1 MSIIM
6 SLVARKGG
14 VGKTSCALN
23 LAGAALDDGA
33 KTVLVIDLDSQAS
46 LSKALL
52 GPDEV
57 ARLRPDQTVQAV
69 AERTRSA
76 GDVARETAVRGLFI
90 VPSYSDLRVQPD
102 GALHLAGIEPTITIC
117 DTPPDIRDSAT
128 RTALMAS
135 NVVVSPLVPEGWAMQ
150 SVPGVQ
156 QMLMGSAIVSNQHL
170 HFAGWLLNNV
180 QRCAMHG
187 VCIDTMKRLHGSN
200 VFEQM
205 IPASVAFKEA
215 NSGAG
220 LPITH
225 HSPKSA
231 NAKVIRA
238 VYSELLARIEQSLE
252 RSAA

>member
-1 MSIIM
+1 MSIIL

-33 KTVLVIDLDSQAS
+33 KTVLVIDADSQAS

-52 GPDEV
+52 GSEEV
-57 ARLRPDQTVQAV
+57 SRLRPDQTTQAV
-69 AERTRSA
+69 ADRTRCA
-76 GDVARETAVRGLFI
+76 GDVARETAIPGLFI
-90 VPSYSDLRVQPD
+90 VPSYHDLRVQPED
-102 GALHLAGIEPTITIC
+102 ALNLAGIEPEITII
-117 DTPPDIRDSAT
+117 DTPPDIRDGST

-135 NVVVSPLVPEGWAMQ
+135 NVVISPLVPEGWAMQ
-150 SVPGVQ
+150 SVPSVQ
-156 QMLMGSAIVSNQHL
+156 QMLMGTGIVSNQHL

-187 VCIDTMKRLHGSN
+187 VCIDTMKRLHGAG

-220 LPITH
+220 RPITH
-225 HSPKSA
+225 HAPKSSA
-231 NAKVIRA
+231 AKIIRA
-238 VYSELLARIEQSLE
+238 VYSELLTRIEQALE